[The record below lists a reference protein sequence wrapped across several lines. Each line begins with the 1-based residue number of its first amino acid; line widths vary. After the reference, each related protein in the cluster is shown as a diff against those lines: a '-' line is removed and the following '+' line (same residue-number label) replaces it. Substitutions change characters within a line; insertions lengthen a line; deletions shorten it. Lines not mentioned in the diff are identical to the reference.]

1 MFLWSIFKYICN
13 SDKYES
19 CFIAI
24 EVLTFSLH
32 SASELLNPMLL
43 NKYTHTH
50 TRNVFPQNIIQGWCH
65 RNNNTFVFFHTKLPP
80 SEWRHMIF
88 LLLQSDAV
96 CQYKYFLSYQLVKVN
111 INMKSLQYVACF
123 HRNKGLKYLLWCPRD
138 LMRKLLQTLGRL

>member
-65 RNNNTFVFFHTKLPP
+65 RNNNTFVFFHTKY
-80 SEWRHMIF
+80 H
-88 LLLQSDAV
+88 
-96 CQYKYFLSYQLVKVN
+96 LVNDVTWFFFSCN
-111 INMKSLQYVACF
+111 QMQYVSTSTFFHISLWKWILTWSHSSMWPAFIETRGSNICF
-123 HRNKGLKYLLWCPRD
+123 GVLVTWWGSFCKP
-138 LMRKLLQTLGRL
+138 